1 MRFRSTIV
9 QAKRAPLRNLASLGG
24 STEGSCQP
32 KGSTEAFF
40 WPWRVPLTYSAS
52 SADSTEEA
60 FYNAPSSFGSQWA
73 PLRHFASSGVT
84 PRCFTCPGTSAKT
97 YRWVPLRYFARP
109 SLAGSLS
116 ARSEGR
122 SFRHLLCSGTGES
135 GWRSR
140 DQAVLAFDLGA
151 SDADSRPLPHND
163 SFANKYPYA
172 RQRTKT
178 GKKLGMPAGLKF
190 SFELHPNGAID
201 IA

>member
-1 MRFRSTIV
+1 MPTREV
-9 QAKRAPLRNLASLGG
+9 PLRHLGAQ
-24 STEGSCQP
+24 E
-32 KGSTEAFF
+32 
-40 WPWRVPLTYSAS
+40 VPLRHFIIRQALCRS
-52 SADSTEEA
+52 SR
-60 FYNAPSSFGSQWA
+60 FHQGRLRRA

-84 PRCFTCPGTSAKT
+84 LRCFTCPGTSAKT

-122 SFRHLLCSGTGES
+122 SFRHLLCSGTSES

-140 DQAVLAFDLGA
+140 DQAVLALDLGA

-178 GKKLGMPAGLKF
+178 GKKLGMPVGLKF